1 MNPGSS
7 YPFKKIVLLFLLV
20 FIAGNAGNKL
30 LSQNSKNID
39 SLMQVFKTDKDTA
52 LINTYIAI
60 GDFYLNSDPDT
71 SVYFFRL
78 ALKQSEALLNTKK
91 DTYYNSVL
99 KTDKSKALR
108 QIGWNAYQKGNYEE
122 ALSLYDQALNGLDKM
137 LEEAIGL
144 AEEPLGKLKRRST
157 WLRSATHGN
166 IGLVYHKQGNY
177 ATAIDHYLMAVKL
190 CEELKDKKLLSVHYG
205 NIGIVYM
212 NQDKYDKALDFYN
225 RSLKLKEELG
235 NKGGI
240 AITLNNIGIVHKDMG
255 HYAEAIAVY
264 NRALAINEG
273 IKSKAGIGFNLANLA
288 IVYGMQKEYDK
299 ALEYNF
305 KVIAIKEE
313 LGDQNGMSLAQANI
327 GHIYTLLKKYA
338 DAETYLL
345 RANALAQKLQSL
357 ELLKETHQYLYE
369 LYDAQNKP
377 ALALEQHKKYI
388 QFKDS
393 IHNEE
398 SIKQQTSA
406 ELNYEF
412 EKKQAVEHAAQE
424 KKDALAKEEKEKQGI
439 IFSATIVVLVVVSVF
454 LFLLFNRFKLT
465 QKQKKVI
472 EEKERETQK
481 QNEVISNQK
490 NLVEEKHKE
499 ITDSINY
506 AERIQRSFLAS
517 KEMLDAQFSDYFV
530 FFKPKDIVS
539 GDFYW
544 ATTVN
549 SGQVAAG
556 SNENI
561 LPTAN
566 RRLFCLVTADSTGHG
581 VPGAIMSIVNIS
593 CLKEAVVKGIVSP
606 DQILNETR
614 RLVIDNLKNDG
625 SKEGGK
631 DGMDCSF
638 LSFDL
643 NAPFEGGGAG
653 VLYCAAANNPVWIV
667 RGQQC
672 IEIKPDRMPVGKHD
686 KDYAPFNLYKHDLQK
701 GDVIYTLTDGFA
713 DQFGGESGKKF
724 KTKQLQDLLLSMSHK
739 PMQSQ
744 KQELDDVF
752 DKWKGKLEQ
761 VDDVTIIG
769 IRI

>member
-1 MNPGSS
+1 M
-7 YPFKKIVLLFLLV
+7 KIVLLFLFV
-20 FIAGNAGNKL
+20 FAGSCLNSRL
-30 LSQNSKNID
+30 FSQNSKNID
-39 SLMQVFKTDKDTA
+39 SLMQVSKTDKDTA
-52 LINTYIAI
+52 LINTYTAI
-60 GDFYLNSDPDT
+60 GEYYLNSDPDT
-71 SVYFFRL
+71 SVYFLRL
-78 ALKQSEALLNTKK
+78 ALKKNEELSGKK
-91 DTYYNSVL
+91 NDSYYNAVL
-99 KTDKSKALR
+99 KMGRSKALR
-108 QIGWNAYQKGNYEE
+108 QIGWNSYQKGNYEE
-122 ALSLYDQALNGLDKM
+122 AISIYNQSLEGLDRM
-137 LEEAIGL
+137 LEEVAGL
-144 AEEPLGKLKRRST
+144 PEEQLNALKRRSA
-157 WLRSATHGN
+157 WLRSATCGN

-177 ATAIDHYLMAVKL
+177 ANAIDNYLKAVKMAD
-190 CEELKDKKLLSVHYG
+190 ELGDKKLLSVHYG

-212 NQDKYDKALDFYN
+212 NQEKYEKALDFYN
-225 RSLKLKEELG
+225 KSLKLKEELA
-235 NKGGI
+235 NKTGI
-240 AITLNNIGIVHKDMG
+240 AITLNNIGIVYKDMG
-255 HYAEAIAVY
+255 QYAEAIAVY
-264 NRALAINEG
+264 NKALDINKE
-273 IKSKAGIGFNLANLA
+273 IKSKAGLGYNLANLA

-305 KVIAIKEE
+305 KVIQIKEE
-313 LGDQNGMSLAQANI
+313 LGDQNGICLAQANI
-327 GHIYTLLKKYA
+327 GHIYTLLGKHA

-345 RANALAQKLQSL
+345 RANTLAQTLQSL

-398 SIKQQTSA
+398 SIRQQTSA

-424 KKDALAKEEKEKQGI
+424 QKDILAKEEKEKQRI
-439 IFSATIVVLVVVSVF
+439 IFYATIVVLVIVSIF

-472 EEKERETQK
+472 EQKEQETQK
-481 QNEVISNQK
+481 QNEIISNQK

-544 ATTVN
+544 ATTIN
-549 SGQVAAG
+549 SGQAAAG
-556 SNENI
+556 SNEHT

-566 RRLFCLVTADSTGHG
+566 RQLFCLVTADSTGHG
-581 VPGAIMSIVNIS
+581 VPGAIMSIVNIA
-593 CLKEAVVKGIVSP
+593 CLKEAVVKGIIEP
-606 DQILNETR
+606 HQILNETR
-614 RLVIDNLKNDG
+614 RLVIENLKNDG

-643 NAPFEGGGAG
+643 KNS

-672 IEIKPDRMPVGKHD
+672 IEIKPDRMPVGKHE
-686 KDYAPFNLYKHDLQK
+686 KDDVPFSLYKQELQK

-724 KTKQLQDLLLSMSHK
+724 KTKQLQDLLISICSK
-739 PMQSQ
+739 PMSEQ
-744 KQELDDVF
+744 KQLLSDVF
-752 DKWKGKLEQ
+752 NNWRGNLEQ
-761 VDDVTIIG
+761 VDDVTVIG
-769 IRI
+769 IRV

>member
-1 MNPGSS
+1 MNFRSN
-7 YPFKKIVLLFLLV
+7 YPFIKIVLLFLPA
-20 FIAGNAGNKL
+20 FFAGNVGNRL
-30 LSQNSKNID
+30 FSQNSKNID
-39 SLMQVFKTDKDTA
+39 SLIQVSKTGKDTA

-78 ALKQSEALLNTKK
+78 ALKQSEALLNTRS
-91 DTYYNSVL
+91 DAYYNSVL
-99 KTDKSKALR
+99 KIDKSKALR
-108 QIGWNAYQKGNYEE
+108 QIGWNAYQKGDYEE
-122 ALSLYDQALNGLDKM
+122 ALGIYDQSLKGLDKM
-137 LEEAIGL
+137 LEEAVNMP
-144 AEEPLGKLKRRST
+144 EEPLNKLKRRST

-190 CEELKDKKLLSVHYG
+190 GDELKDKKLLSVHYG

-212 NQDKYDKALDFYN
+212 NQEKYEKALDFYN
-225 RSLKLKEELG
+225 KSLKLKEELG

-240 AITLNNIGIVHKDMG
+240 AVTLNNIGIVHKDMG
-255 HYAEAIAVY
+255 HYTEAIDVY
-264 NRALAINEG
+264 NKALAINES

-288 IVYGMQKEYDK
+288 IVYGMQQEYDK
-299 ALEYNF
+299 ALDYNF
-305 KVIAIKEE
+305 KVISIKEE
-313 LGDQNGMSLAQANI
+313 LGDQNGICLAQANI

-398 SIKQQTSA
+398 NIKQQTSA

-424 KKDALAKEEKEKQGI
+424 QKDALAKEEKEKQRI
-439 IFSATIVVLVVVSVF
+439 IFYATIVVLAIVSVF

-465 QKQKKVI
+465 QKQKRVI
-472 EEKERETQK
+472 EEKEKETQK
-481 QNEVISNQK
+481 QNEIISNQK

-530 FFKPKDIVS
+530 FFKPKDVVS

-549 SGQVAAG
+549 SGQAATG
-556 SNENI
+556 SSENT
-561 LPTAN
+561 LPTAGGQ
-566 RRLFCLVTADSTGHG
+566 LFCLVTADSTGHG

-593 CLKEAVVKGIVSP
+593 CLKEAVVKGITDP
-606 DQILNETR
+606 DEILNETR
-614 RLVIDNLKNDG
+614 RLVIENLKNDG
-625 SKEGGK
+625 SEEGGK
-631 DGMDCSF
+631 DGMDCSL
-638 LSFDL
+638 LSFDFK
-643 NAPFEGGGAG
+643 NS
-653 VLYCAAANNPVWIV
+653 VLYCAAANNPVWII
-667 RGQQC
+667 REQDC
-672 IEIKPDRMPVGKHD
+672 IEVRPDRMPVGKHD
-686 KDYAPFNLYKHDLQK
+686 KDYAPFNLHKHNLQK

-724 KTKQLQDLLLSMSHK
+724 KTKQLQELLLSISHK

-744 KQELDDVF
+744 KQELNEVF
-752 DKWKGKLEQ
+752 NKWKGNLEQ